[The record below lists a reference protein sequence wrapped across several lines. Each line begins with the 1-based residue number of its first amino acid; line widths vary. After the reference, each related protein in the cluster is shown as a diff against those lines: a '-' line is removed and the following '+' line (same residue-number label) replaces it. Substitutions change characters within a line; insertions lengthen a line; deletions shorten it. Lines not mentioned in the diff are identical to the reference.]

1 MGEFEGKVVLVTGST
16 RGIGRAVAELFAGEG
31 ARVAVTGRS
40 PETAEAAAREV
51 GGEALG
57 IGLDVADPD
66 SVAAAVDRVLEA
78 WGRVDVLVNNAGI
91 TRDTLALRMKLD
103 DWQAVIATNLTGA
116 FLCAKACLR
125 HMVRARAGTIV
136 NISSV
141 VGSVGNAGQANY
153 CAAKAGI
160 EGLTRSLA
168 REYAN
173 RGIRVNAVAPGYIAT
188 DMTEALGEKVREALL
203 AQVPAGRLGAPEDV
217 ARAVA
222 FLASD
227 RASYITGQVLHV
239 NGGMYMG

>member
-16 RGIGRAVAELFAGEG
+16 RGIGRAVAGLFAGEG

-40 PETAEAAAREV
+40 RDTAEAVAREL
-51 GGEALG
+51 GAGALG
-57 IGLDVADPD
+57 IGLDVADPG

-103 DWQAVIATNLTGA
+103 DWQAVISTNLTGA

-125 HMVRARAGTIV
+125 HMVRARAGAIV

-217 ARAVA
+217 AQAVA

-227 RASYITGQVLHV
+227 RASYVTGQVLHV

>member
-16 RGIGRAVAELFAGEG
+16 RGIGRAVAGLFAGEG

-40 PETAEAAAREV
+40 RDTAEAVAREL
-51 GGEALG
+51 GAGALG
-57 IGLDVADPD
+57 IGLDVADPGN
-66 SVAAAVDRVLEA
+66 VASSVDRVLEA

-103 DWQAVIATNLTGA
+103 DWQAVISTNLTGA

-125 HMVRARAGTIV
+125 HMVRARAGAIV

-203 AQVPAGRLGAPEDV
+203 AQVPAGRLGDPGDV
-217 ARAVA
+217 AQAVA

-227 RASYITGQVLHV
+227 RASYVTGQVLHV

>member
-16 RGIGRAVAELFAGEG
+16 RGIGRAVAGLFASEG

-40 PETAEAAAREV
+40 RDTAEAVAREL
-51 GGEALG
+51 GAGALG
-57 IGLDVADPD
+57 IGLDVADPG
-66 SVAAAVDRVLEA
+66 SVASAVDRVLEA

-103 DWQAVIATNLTGA
+103 DWQAVISTNLTGA

-125 HMVRARAGTIV
+125 HMVRARAGAIV

-203 AQVPAGRLGAPEDV
+203 AQVPAGRLGDPGDV
-217 ARAVA
+217 AQAVA

-227 RASYITGQVLHV
+227 RASYVTGQVLHV